1 MNHDRKSEATPQ
13 SQRGS
18 ALSIF
23 HTDRREDLVAL
34 SISLVIAAL
43 VYFLVG

>member
-1 MNHDRKSEATPQ
+1 MSHDQKSEATPQ
-13 SQRGS
+13 WKRGS

-34 SISLVIAAL
+34 ALSLVIAAL
-43 VYFLVG
+43 VYFFVG